1 MDLIYALLRTL
12 LICAIGLL
20 IAFLGR
26 RKGLSIF
33 NLSGRIN
40 RLQFIILFIVLM
52 ILFYIVHILD
62 TKLIEFVVSLPT
74 YWISRAF
81 IWILLA
87 ILFPLSCA
95 LFGRRIH
102 DIGFNAW
109 AGILWSAII
118 IFINTYTAVSPINYL
133 LYLFIWLVGFLFWIL
148 PGQPEP
154 NEYGYPPFMN
164 VPQKVFEPAREPKS
178 EQAQKK
184 RKAARKRRKKKNL

>member
-62 TKLIEFVVSLPT
+62 T
-74 YWISRAF
+74 
-81 IWILLA
+81 
-87 ILFPLSCA
+87 
-95 LFGRRIH
+95 
-102 DIGFNAW
+102 N
-109 AGILWSAII
+109 
-118 IFINTYTAVSPINYL
+118 
-133 LYLFIWLVGFLFWIL
+133 
-148 PGQPEP
+148 
-154 NEYGYPPFMN
+154 
-164 VPQKVFEPAREPKS
+164 
-178 EQAQKK
+178 
-184 RKAARKRRKKKNL
+184 